1 MILRD
6 QTGKRIGTIEESYG
20 GRKTVRDN
28 HYRTQYRIE
37 QGFGDRLIIR
47 DATGKRTG
55 SVESR

>member
-1 MILRD
+1 MIMRD

-20 GRKTVRDN
+20 GGKTVRDN
-28 HYRTQYRIE
+28 QNRTQYRIE

-47 DATGKRTG
+47 DSRGKRTG